1 MEAEARVEGLKKS
14 KQVNKPIGNVKKQGH
29 AQKDGFKGGSKKS
42 ECGLAN
48 CDGDGDYVKGHK
60 LGNGVSNAVNGKLS
74 LSMSSRGDSSNK
86 EEKGEPSFM
95 MKAMQQ

>member
-1 MEAEARVEGLKKS
+1 MLRVLRIPLNGRFTMILIRIEAEARVEGLKKS

-74 LSMSSRGDSSNK
+74 LR
-86 EEKGEPSFM
+86 
-95 MKAMQQ
+95 